1 MLEYFF
7 LRTPLISF
15 QVAPFAV
22 LVATLLTL
30 GVLSRNHEI
39 TAMRA
44 NGISLYRIA
53 SPFICF
59 AFAVALAL
67 FGLTAVLIPI
77 ATAKSDYVRAVKIE
91 KKSGTLAFKAE
102 RPWVRLS
109 NHVLMN
115 VEAIDPDGTT
125 LRSVRLYRLGSQFRL
140 TEIVEAK
147 ELRYTKRGWYL
158 INGIQRNLHD
168 DGALVVEPF
177 QFKPL
182 ALDQTPA
189 DFSAAV
195 TLESDEMT
203 LRTLHAYADRLRREG
218 YNFSR
223 FITDYHGRIA
233 FPFVSIIM
241 VIVGISL
248 SLRQSGARGGSIA
261 VGMGQ
266 ALFIG
271 FLYWATH
278 SVAIAF
284 GRTAVL
290 SPMMAG
296 WIANLLF
303 LSFGSYLF
311 LRVKQ

>member
-1 MLEYFF
+1 
-7 LRTPLISF
+7 
-15 QVAPFAV
+15 
-22 LVATLLTL
+22 
-30 GVLSRNHEI
+30 
-39 TAMRA
+39 
-44 NGISLYRIA
+44 
-53 SPFICF
+53 
-59 AFAVALAL
+59 
-67 FGLTAVLIPI
+67 
-77 ATAKSDYVRAVKIE
+77 
-91 KKSGTLAFKAE
+91 
-102 RPWVRLS
+102 
-109 NHVLMN
+109 
-115 VEAIDPDGTT
+115 
-125 LRSVRLYRLGSQFRL
+125 
-140 TEIVEAK
+140 
-147 ELRYTKRGWYL
+147 
-158 INGIQRNLHD
+158 
-168 DGALVVEPF
+168 
-177 QFKPL
+177 
-182 ALDQTPA
+182 
-189 DFSAAV
+189 
-195 TLESDEMT
+195 
-203 LRTLHAYADRLRREG
+203 LHAYADRLRREG

-223 FITDYHGRIA
+223 FITDYHGLIA